1 MKTVHF
7 NTGKD
12 LRNLNSKT
20 FEGVKPI
27 SKLLN
32 SNNPKYW
39 TFISWENYSDILDNL
54 KDKELTN
61 LLELLEKSRE
71 NEDFSEFEKKTG
83 LSLGKKIYVDQNGNY
98 LIDYDAQTG
107 VIEWDINDVDEIK
120 YLKDCDYQELNLIY
134 KSSEPGKIDLLKEY
148 FDEYTDIEV
157 NWDRFNGDFERLIDE
172 YFYRFENIN
181 IEEFYTF
188 YHIEISYG
196 KDGKEYYNS
205 YLINDDY
212 TTKLYDNRQS
222 FETKKEA
229 ETALESVLIPYAEKK
244 GWQVRFSV
252 EEDY

>member
-1 MKTVHF
+1 MKTLHF
-7 NTGKD
+7 NLG
-12 LRNLNSKT
+12 NSNSKT
-20 FEGVKPI
+20 FEGGKPI

-54 KDKELTN
+54 KEKELTN

-71 NEDFSEFEKKTG
+71 DEDFSEFERKTG

-98 LIDYDAQTG
+98 LIDYDSQTG

-120 YLKDCDYQELNLIY
+120 YLKDCDNQELKLIF
-134 KSSEPGKIDLLKEY
+134 KSFEPGKIELLKEY
-148 FDEYTDIEV
+148 FDKYTDIEV

-172 YFYRFENIN
+172 YENID

-188 YHIEISYG
+188 YHIEISFE
-196 KDGKEYYNS
+196 KDGKEYYNG
-205 YLINDDY
+205 YLTNDDY
-212 TTKLYDNRQS
+212 TTKHYDNRES
-222 FETKKEA
+222 FETKEEA
-229 ETALESVLIPYAEKK
+229 ERVLESFLIPYAEKK
-244 GWQVRFSV
+244 GWDVRFSI

>member
-1 MKTVHF
+1 MKTLHF
-7 NTGKD
+7 NLG
-12 LRNLNSKT
+12 NSNSKT

-54 KDKELTN
+54 KEKELTN

-71 NEDFSEFEKKTG
+71 NEDFSEFERKTG
-83 LSLGKKIYVDQNGNY
+83 LSLGKKIYIDQNGNY

-120 YLKDCDYQELNLIY
+120 YLKDCDSQELKLIY
-134 KSSEPGKIDLLKEY
+134 KSFEPGKIELLKEY

-172 YFYRFENIN
+172 YENTN

-188 YHIEISYG
+188 YHIEISYE
-196 KDGKEYYNS
+196 KDGKEYYNG
-205 YLINDDY
+205 YLVNDDY
-212 TTKLYDNRQS
+212 TTKLFDNRES
-222 FETKKEA
+222 FETKEEA
-229 ETALESVLIPYAEKK
+229 ERVLERFLIPYAEKK

-252 EEDY
+252 EEDC